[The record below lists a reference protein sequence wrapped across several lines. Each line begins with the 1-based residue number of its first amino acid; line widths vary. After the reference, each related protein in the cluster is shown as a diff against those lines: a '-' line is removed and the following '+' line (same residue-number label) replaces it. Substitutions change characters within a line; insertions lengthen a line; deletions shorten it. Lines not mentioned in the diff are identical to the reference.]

1 MWLTEGSS
9 EKGLHWKFD
18 GEKRVLYL
26 SGTDVPGN
34 QGSALSEIK
43 DLVSVAKAIVI
54 DKDFVPPLGTDLTTW
69 TNYYL
74 KSTSNRDIYHNV
86 YLYRGSLFDQH
97 YLAAKALYKEYE
109 GLTDE
114 EEERYGIFNQG
125 YYYIG
130 ESDTCGDVNLDGTVD
145 LVDAIYFG
153 KYLAGLVQM
162 SDAQLAAT
170 DCNGNGVTGEEADL
184 GVLMKFLIGGIT
196 DLPYTEE

>member
-1 MWLTEGSS
+1 MG
-9 EKGLHWKFD
+9 HRDRYF
-18 GEKRVLYL
+18 

-109 GLTDE
+109 HLTDE

-130 ESDTCGDVNLDGTVD
+130 ESDTCGDIVFYKIIKSHLICRTTKHKVI
-145 LVDAIYFG
+145 IYFFIFT
-153 KYLAGLVQM
+153 LFI
-162 SDAQLAAT
+162 S
-170 DCNGNGVTGEEADL
+170 
-184 GVLMKFLIGGIT
+184 
-196 DLPYTEE
+196 